1 MRAAPQ
7 LLSLALTASASAAAA
22 SANDGG
28 SAGSAAPNH
37 VIFFLVDDYGFAD
50 ASFKSALYPTKGLN
64 PPPTP
69 TFDSLARAGVMLSV
83 LLPRPARA
91 GCAALLSAQRR
102 LVAMIPARSQCQ
114 PREASSTTVA
124 IAGHVELQPVACR
137 HQAH

>member
-22 SANDGG
+22 SASDG
-28 SAGSAAPNH
+28 GSAAPNH

-91 GCAALLSAQRR
+91 GCGAAEKLGPRGFHGHHNRR
-102 LVAMIPARSQCQ
+102 CTWP
-114 PREASSTTVA
+114 
-124 IAGHVELQPVACR
+124 
-137 HQAH
+137 

>member
-22 SANDGG
+22 SASDG
-28 SAGSAAPNH
+28 GSAAPNH

-102 LVAMIPARSQCQ
+102 LYPLAPSASLARPAPPPSRSRATWSC
-114 PREASSTTVA
+114 S
-124 IAGHVELQPVACR
+124 L
-137 HQAH
+137 